1 MTGIRRRIFA
11 ADDRGMALLI
21 TIMIISLL
29 IVVTLEFG
37 KSMRQHHMAAANLKG
52 SEQLGAIGRSG
63 ISIATALLEQDGKD
77 ASFDSFLDDW
87 AILEQTDLSGLF
99 DQGRL
104 KLTVVDL
111 SGRVQINSL
120 VKTGAVGAGAREIL
134 TRLLISGEFAVQ
146 DETEAKGIVDS
157 LVDWLDADDLESEF
171 GAENS
176 YYRSLSPAYSCQ
188 NGPVQFV
195 EDLLLVKGI
204 TPALLY
210 GSADKKALM
219 LYITVYGDDGK
230 INLNTAR
237 PEVLQAMNPQVSG
250 ELAMALDE
258 FRRVKENKELLADP
272 GWYAN
277 VPSWPGDVTFNP
289 AFLTTASTYFS
300 IEAEGNFDTLKRRV
314 VTVVR
319 RAQQGKV
326 SELIRKVE

>member
-1 MTGIRRRIFA
+1 MTGIRRRILA

-63 ISIATALLEQDGKD
+63 IAIATALLEQDGKD

-277 VPSWPGDVTFNP
+277 VPSWPGDVAFNP

-326 SELIRKVE
+326 FELIRKVE

>member
-1 MTGIRRRIFA
+1 
-11 ADDRGMALLI
+11 MALLI

-63 ISIATALLEQDGKD
+63 IAIATALLEQDGKD

-87 AILEQTDLSGLF
+87 AVLEQTDLSGLF

-134 TRLLISGEFAVQ
+134 TRLLTSGEFAVQ
-146 DETEAKGIVDS
+146 DETEAKSIVDS

-210 GSADKKALM
+210 GSAEKKALM
-219 LYITVYGDDGK
+219 LYITVYGEDGK

-237 PEVLQAMNPQVSG
+237 PEVVQAMNPLVTG

-258 FRRVKENKELLADP
+258 FRRVKENKELLAAP

-277 VPSWPGDVTFNP
+277 VPSWPGDVAFNP

-326 SELIRKVE
+326 FELIRKVE